1 MSISGKIKTI
11 NNEIEQNKD
20 PYDLDRQIAQI
31 SAL

>member
-1 MSISGKIKTI
+1 MSISRKIKTI
-11 NNEIEQNKD
+11 NNEMEQNKA